1 MPKIDLTVT
10 VSIIIALCAIISP
23 ILTAIINNHHQ
34 LKLRKLELRE
44 KQYENTIVYQR
55 SIFENYLRASGKCI
69 THANPDALRE
79 YGEYYL
85 IALMYAPENIKQK
98 MILAHNS
105 MESHAWSDASKCYE
119 ELAPVI
125 HTLLQ
130 RL

>member
-85 IALMYAPENIKQK
+85 IAAKTVVTIH
-98 MILAHNS
+98 I
-105 MESHAWSDASKCYE
+105 ASTYKGYS
-119 ELAPVI
+119 LF
-125 HTLLQ
+125 
-130 RL
+130 